1 MLKVTEAHE
10 LKVNVPGRQFFFV
23 FVWIFVLV
31 ESCVDGFLVAKRQN
45 MQPSLLSLVVDDELN
60 RPLRCPLGT
69 LLLRISDRVSRCC
82 SEVLL

>member
-1 MLKVTEAHE
+1 M
-10 LKVNVPGRQFFFV
+10 
-23 FVWIFVLV
+23 
-31 ESCVDGFLVAKRQN
+31 DFLVAKRQN